1 MKQKIRAGVT
11 LVLSMAVSMAATA
24 GIASAANKVNVS
36 ANDGSGT
43 ATATAWGMFRGA
55 MTGQLKSTGGKKVYI
70 EGLIVFDGNTDQ
82 NCGRMTGDVTSTSLV
97 NVSGDCAVNPQV
109 GRPSGM
115 KFRVC
120 TNRSGLPDPCGS
132 WSAKSS

>member
-1 MKQKIRAGVT
+1 MGV
-11 LVLSMAVSMAATA
+11 LVLTA
-24 GIASAANKVNVS
+24 SPASAASTVNIS
-36 ANDGSGT
+36 ANDGSGS
-43 ATATAWGMFRGA
+43 ATATAWGQFRGA
-55 MTGQLKSTGGKKVYI
+55 MTGRLRATNGKKVYV

-82 NCGRMTGDVTSTSLV
+82 NCGRMTGDVTSGSLV
-97 NVSGDCAVNPQV
+97 SVSGDCSVNPQV

-120 TNRSGLPDPCGS
+120 TNINNLPDPCGS